1 MRFND
6 NSKLA
11 GQHSFLSAS
20 SSGWSNYDDDKLDR
34 VYLSR
39 QAAKR
44 GTDFHDLAQRCITL
58 NQRLPEDPITTMGLY
73 VNDAI
78 GFRMK
83 PEVTLFYSINAFCTA
98 DAISFRKNELRI
110 HDLKMGLGHTT
121 ERQLEVYAAYF
132 CLEYG
137 VRPFDIKTELRIY
150 QNNEIR
156 IYAAD
161 PITISLIMDKIVTF
175 DKRINQL
182 REDSE

>member
-20 SSGWSNYDDDKLDR
+20 SSSWVNYDDDKLDR

-39 QAAKR
+39 LAAKR
-44 GTDFHDLAQRCITL
+44 GTDFHDLAQRCIML
-58 NQRLPEDPITTMGLY
+58 NQRLPEFPVSTMGLY

-78 GFRMK
+78 GFRMHT
-83 PEVTLFYSINAFCTA
+83 EVTLFYSPNAFCTT
-98 DAISFRKNELRI
+98 DAISFRKNILRV

-137 VRPFDIKTELRIY
+137 VRPFDMETELRIY
-150 QNNEIR
+150 QNNEMR

-161 PITISLIMDKIVTF
+161 PIVISLIMDKIIAF